1 MEIRLKPVS
10 PLVGLVQAI
19 SFELI
24 NLPFAGLLSPKEHI
38 RDDRSVNP
46 FPKRR
51 TTVPPFLPPAVG
63 RISFTLE
70 INTQKLI

>member
-46 FPKRR
+46 FLKGAQQ
-51 TTVPPFLPPAVG
+51 FHHF
-63 RISFTLE
+63 SHQQLE
-70 INTQKLI
+70 EFHLQ